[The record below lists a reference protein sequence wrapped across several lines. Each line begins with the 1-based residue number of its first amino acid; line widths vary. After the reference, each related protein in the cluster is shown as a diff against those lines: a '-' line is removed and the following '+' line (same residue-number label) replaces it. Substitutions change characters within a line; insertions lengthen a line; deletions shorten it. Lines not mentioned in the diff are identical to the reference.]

1 MAYLSY
7 AALLAK
13 YHPSVLHA
21 NRDSIES
28 EYNEMSG
35 EGATSGVEFASIGS
49 GLWRKKT
56 NDGSQSLEKNDGAV
70 QV

>member
-1 MAYLSY
+1 VAYLSY
-7 AALLAK
+7 GALLSK
-13 YHPSVLHA
+13 FHPSVLHA

-35 EGATSGVEFASIGS
+35 ENATSGVEFATCSIAP
-49 GLWRKKT
+49 WQNAT
-56 NDGSQSLEKNDGAV
+56 NDGSDKLQKSDGAV

>member
-7 AALLAK
+7 GALLSK
-13 YHPSVLHA
+13 FHPSVLHA

-35 EGATSGVEFASIGS
+35 ENATSGVEFASIAP
-49 GLWRKKT
+49 WQNAT
-56 NDGSQSLEKNDGAV
+56 NDGSGKLQKNDGAV